1 MSNIE
6 GIHPELRLEDIPE
19 NKLSPEEVSGV
30 VKESRN
36 VISFEEA
43 RKALKPKET
52 EAEKQSVLLDE
63 YKKLRK
69 AVSCGINEKP
79 SWCVYGTDVD
89 GDRGLLYWIRPD
101 AQDESHARRIA
112 ELISK
117 LGGYATAE
125 KTEWNPSLKGKPIYK
140 GEESFEFIL
149 GDQT

>member
-30 VKESRN
+30 VKGSRN

-43 RKALKPKET
+43 RKAIKPKET

-69 AVSCGINEKP
+69 AVS
-79 SWCVYGTDVD
+79 
-89 GDRGLLYWIRPD
+89 
-101 AQDESHARRIA
+101 
-112 ELISK
+112 
-117 LGGYATAE
+117 
-125 KTEWNPSLKGKPIYK
+125 
-140 GEESFEFIL
+140 
-149 GDQT
+149 